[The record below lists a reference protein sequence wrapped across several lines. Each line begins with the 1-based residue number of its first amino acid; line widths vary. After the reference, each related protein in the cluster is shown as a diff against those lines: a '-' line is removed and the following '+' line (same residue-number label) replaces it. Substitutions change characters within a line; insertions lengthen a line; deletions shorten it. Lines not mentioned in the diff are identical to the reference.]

1 MAEPASNASE
11 AKRPLPRLLA
21 GLRGDGAVSLAEH
34 QGRVGHLPRLAGPDQ
49 RSAMLGELERSG
61 LRGRGGAGFP
71 VAAKMRAVAGRPA
84 PRAVV
89 VNGSESEPA
98 SRKDRLLMARAPHL
112 VLDGA
117 ALAAELVGATRVL
130 VCVKQSAGSAI
141 EALFDAARER
151 KDAGLEE
158 VEMSI
163 CEVAPDYVA
172 GEESAL
178 VHQLNGGLAKPTFVP
193 PRPFESG
200 VSGEPT
206 LLQNVETLAHV
217 ALIARFGAGW
227 FRELGTPDDPG
238 SVLITVSGAVAR
250 PGVYEVAAGARVGS
264 LIKAAGR
271 PTEPLQAVL
280 VGGYA
285 GRWYGIERGLE
296 ISMGHQSL
304 RRVGGTLGPGVV
316 IALPRG
322 ACGVAET
329 AAVASYLARESS
341 GQCGPCVHG
350 LAAIADALTDIA
362 SGRAPPG
369 TREWVAR
376 WSEDVRG
383 RGACHHPDGAARLV
397 SSCLEVFTEE
407 IDRHERGRLCVP
419 PPPLQALLPVNG
431 DSPRLVAG
439 VR

>member
-1 MAEPASNASE
+1 
-11 AKRPLPRLLA
+11 
-21 GLRGDGAVSLAEH
+21 
-34 QGRVGHLPRLAGPDQ
+34 
-49 RSAMLGELERSG
+49 MLEELERSG

-71 VAAKMRAVAGRPA
+71 VAVKMRAVAGRPA
-84 PRAVV
+84 PRTVV

-98 SRKDRLLMARAPHL
+98 SRKDRLLLARAPHL

-117 ALAAELVGATRVL
+117 ALAADLVGANRVV
-130 VCVKQSAGSAI
+130 VCVKQSAGSAV
-141 EALFDAARER
+141 EALFEAARER
-151 KDAGLEE
+151 RDAGLEE
-158 VEMSI
+158 VEPTI

-178 VHQLNGGLAKPTFVP
+178 VHQLNGGLAKPTFAP

-200 VSGEPT
+200 VGGEPT

-217 ALIARFGAGW
+217 ALVSRFGAGW
-227 FRELGTPDDPG
+227 FRELGTADDPG
-238 SVLITVSGAVAR
+238 SVLITISGAVAR
-250 PGVYEVAAGARVGS
+250 PGVYEVAAGTRVGS
-264 LIKAAGR
+264 LIKAAGS

-280 VGGYA
+280 IGGYA

-296 ISMGHQSL
+296 IAVGHQSL
-304 RRVGGTLGPGVV
+304 RGVGGTLGPGVV

-350 LAAIADALTDIA
+350 LAAIADALSDIA
-362 SGRAPPG
+362 SGHAPLG

-407 IDRHERGRLCVP
+407 VDRHERGRPCLP
-419 PPPLQALLPVNG
+419 PPPLKGLLPLKG
-431 DSPRLVAG
+431 DPRDLVASA
-439 VR
+439 R